1 VSERLL
7 VEDRGPVRIL
17 TLNRP
22 EKRNAFDVALARAL
36 WDGLERAG
44 SDASVRAVVVTGQG
58 PYFSAGVDVNV
69 FVGMSG
75 APGDDV
81 AMLARL
87 HEPIV
92 SCAKPTIAAIQGPA
106 VGMGVTLLPHFDLV
120 YAAEDATFMVP
131 FMRLGLG
138 VEFAGSFHLTRAMGL
153 SRAKELVL
161 RGKPIDAA
169 TAAQWNLVTRVVP
182 GPLVLAQAVE
192 AATDIAAHPAGA
204 VRDARAVLNAGLQT
218 ASWAQA
224 MEEENRVLSTRYG
237 SPENVEAVMAW
248 MARKR

>member
-1 VSERLL
+1 MSDRLL
-7 VEDRGPVRIL
+7 IADRGPVRIL

-22 EKRNAFDVALARAL
+22 EKRNAFDLALARAL
-36 WDGLERAG
+36 WDGLDAAG
-44 SDASVRAVVVTGQG
+44 RDDAVRAVVVTGHG

-120 YAAEDATFMVP
+120 YAAHEATFMVP

-161 RGKPIDAA
+161 RGKPIDAE
-169 TAAQWNLVTRVVP
+169 TAAQWNLVTRVVS
-182 GPLVLAQAVE
+182 GGGVLE
-192 AATDIAAHPAGA
+192 AAIETATDIAAHPAGA

-218 ASWAQA
+218 ASWPAA

-237 SPENVEAVMAW
+237 SPENVEAVMAFLS
-248 MARKR
+248 RKK